1 MTFITNDIRQINEN
15 NICKK
20 FHQGASPQRVHNQL
34 GWTWTSLLVPV
45 LISGYWGEGRL
56 QSMVGSPSSPTK
68 APIPAVPLWYRVP
81 VGHPHWI
88 ECASYHATASQLPTH
103 FHSTL
108 GCWKWHVSSVSWF
121 WMRVSRQRKL
131 EGDRK
136 AGSGE
141 RGSAVGPQLWL
152 VLALPE
158 SVCACA
164 PPPRDNSTRQ
174 GVPLLRS
181 LNPSSM
187 ERLLAFL
194 GSDNTVTSLCF
205 LTLEMMGSFWS

>member
-1 MTFITNDIRQINEN
+1 
-15 NICKK
+15 
-20 FHQGASPQRVHNQL
+20 
-34 GWTWTSLLVPV
+34 
-45 LISGYWGEGRL
+45 
-56 QSMVGSPSSPTK
+56 
-68 APIPAVPLWYRVP
+68 
-81 VGHPHWI
+81 
-88 ECASYHATASQLPTH
+88 
-103 FHSTL
+103 
-108 GCWKWHVSSVSWF
+108 
-121 WMRVSRQRKL
+121 MRVSRQRKL

-205 LTLEMMGSFWS
+205 LTLEMMGSF